1 MAGKTLFLLDA
12 YALIYR
18 AYYGMMR
25 SPRITSKGL
34 NTSAIFGFSNTLEE
48 VLKKQRPDYIA
59 VCFDPPHGRTFRHD
73 AYPEYKAQRE
83 KQPEGIT
90 IAIPYIKR
98 LLEAYRIPMVEVA
111 GFEADDVIGTLA
123 KRASA
128 EGFTTYMMTLDKDY
142 GQLVSDNVL
151 MFRPA
156 LAGQGFEIRD
166 VKAVT
171 ERYGIQR
178 PEQVIDLLA
187 LEGDASDNI
196 PGCPGIGE
204 KTAIKLISEYGSVE
218 NLIAN
223 AANIKGANGR
233 KVADN
238 AEKIRFSKYLV
249 TIRTDVP
256 VEVSLEDFKR
266 VEPDNQ
272 ALVALY
278 TELEFRTKLAAM
290 NAQAAEPKADVAPSQ
305 LSLFDDNGD
314 PAGVEPDAT
323 IKDLNATITAVN
335 SDAEIRAFAAAIGER
350 VGIAINAPEEEAM
363 RTPLLSVALAT
374 ENEAIV
380 VDIPDFA
387 MAAAPIFDALREI
400 LLDTTITPICHDFK
414 RLIVVLRRFGIDL
427 SARSDYRDTSVAH
440 YLLSPES
447 KHELSAVALAEL
459 RHRTADYDI
468 PERERRRTVPSVDC
482 LAERALLTLRLD
494 THLMQRLAN
503 EGLADLY
510 NNVELPFLAV
520 LAAMECEGVRIDTA
534 VLNSISQKLTA
545 RLNELEQQAFDLAGG
560 PFNLNSPAQVGEVL
574 FGRLQIDPKA
584 RKNRTGSW
592 QTGEDV
598 LEKYAATHPIVRII
612 LDVRGLRKLLA
623 TYVNALP
630 KLINPDTGRIHTT
643 FNQTTTATGRI
654 SSANPN
660 LQNIPVRTD
669 DGREIRRAFVAD
681 PGCLI
686 MAADYSQ
693 IELRLMAELS
703 ADPTMVEAFANG
715 EDIHRSTAAKIFHED
730 IADVTADQ
738 RRQAKTANFGIIYGI
753 SAFGLAE
760 RLGIPRAEARTLID
774 NYMATYP
781 DVQKYIDNQVESA
794 RQKGYVQTL
803 FGRKRL
809 LPDINSRNAT
819 VRSFA
824 ERNAVNAPLQGS
836 AADIIKIA
844 MVNIYREM
852 RARGLRSRMLIQV
865 HDELVFNVFPDELAQ
880 LTDLVRTNMVNAYQG
895 RVPLEV
901 SIDTAPNW
909 LEAH

>member
-48 VLKKQRPDYIA
+48 VLKKQHPDYIA
-59 VCFDPPHGRTFRHD
+59 VCFDPPHGRTFRHE
-73 AYPEYKAQRE
+73 AYEEYKAQRE
-83 KQPEGIT
+83 KQPEDIT
-90 IAIPYIKR
+90 AALPYIKR

-111 GFEADDVIGTLA
+111 GYEADDVIGTLA

-166 VKAVT
+166 VKAVC
-171 ERYGIQR
+171 ERYGIER

-204 KTAIKLISEYGSVE
+204 KTAAKLIGEWGSVE
-218 NLIAN
+218 NLIDN
-223 AANIKGANGR
+223 VDKLKGATQR
-233 KVADN
+233 KIAENV
-238 AEKIRFSKYLV
+238 EKIRFSKFLV

-266 VEPDNQ
+266 CEPDNQ

-290 NAQAAEPKADVAPSQ
+290 SAQAPEAKAESAPAQ
-305 LSLFDDNGD
+305 LSLFDENN
-314 PAGVEPDAT
+314 EPTASTDTTLA
-323 IKDLNATITAVN
+323 DLNATITSVN
-335 SDAEIRAFAAAIGER
+335 SEEEIRTFAAGIGER
-350 VGIAINAPEEEAM
+350 VGIAIYAPEEEAM

-374 ENEAIV
+374 DNEAIV

-400 LLDTTITPICHDFK
+400 LLDSTITPICHDFK
-414 RLIVVLRRFGIDL
+414 RLMVVLRRFGIDL
-427 SARSDYRDTSVAH
+427 SARSDYHDTSVAH

-447 KHELSAVALAEL
+447 KHDLSAVALSEL
-459 RHRTADYDI
+459 RHRTVDYDV
-468 PERERRRTVPSVDC
+468 PERERRRAVPSPDC

-494 THLMQRLAN
+494 SHLMQRLAAD
-503 EGLADLY
+503 GLADLY

-520 LAAMECEGVRIDTA
+520 LAAMEWEGVRIDTA
-534 VLNSISQKLTA
+534 ALRSISEKLTA
-545 RLNELEQQAFDLAGG
+545 RLTELEKQAFEIAGG

-598 LEKYAATHPIVRII
+598 LEKYAATQPIVRLI
-612 LDVRGLRKLLA
+612 LEIRGLRKLLA

-654 SSANPN
+654 SSTNPN

-669 DGREIRRAFVAD
+669 DGREIRRAFIAD
-681 PGCLI
+681 PGCVV

-703 ADPTMVEAFANG
+703 ADPTMVEAFAHG

-730 IADVTADQ
+730 IANVTADQ
-738 RRQAKTANFGIIYGI
+738 RRIAKTANFGIIYGI
-753 SAFGLAE
+753 SVFGLAE
-760 RLGIPRAEARTLID
+760 RLGIPRAEARSLID
-774 NYMATYP
+774 NYMATYSG
-781 DVQKYIDNQVESA
+781 VQQYIHNQVESA
-794 RQKGYVQTL
+794 RAKGYVQTL

-809 LPDINSRNAT
+809 LPDINSHNAT

-852 RARGLRSRMLIQV
+852 RAAGLRSRMLIQV
-865 HDELVFNVFPDELAQ
+865 HDELVFNVYPDELQQ
-880 LTDLVRTNMVNAYQG
+880 LTELVRTNMVNAYQG

>member
-25 SPRITSKGL
+25 SPRITSKGV
-34 NTSAIFGFSNTLEE
+34 NTSAFSGFSNTLDE
-48 VLKKQRPDYIA
+48 VLKTQHPDYIA
-59 VCFDPPHGRTFRHD
+59 VCFDPPHGRTFRHE
-73 AYPEYKAQRE
+73 AYEQYKAQRE
-83 KQPEGIT
+83 KQPEDIT
-90 IAIPYIKR
+90 TAIPYIKR

-123 KRASA
+123 KRAEA

-166 VKAVT
+166 VKAVC
-171 ERYGIQR
+171 ERYGIER

-204 KTAIKLISEYGSVE
+204 KTAAKLIGEWGSVE
-218 NLIAN
+218 NLIDN
-223 AANIKGANGR
+223 VDKLKGATQR
-233 KVADN
+233 KIAENV
-238 AEKIRFSKYLV
+238 EKIRFSKFLV

-266 VEPDNQ
+266 CEPDNQ

-290 NAQAAEPKADVAPSQ
+290 SAQAPEAKAEAAPAQ
-305 LSLFDDNGD
+305 LSLFDENN
-314 PAGVEPDAT
+314 EPTASTDTTLA
-323 IKDLNATITAVN
+323 DLNATITSVN
-335 SDAEIRAFAAAIGER
+335 SEEEIRNFAAGIGER
-350 VGIAINAPEEEAM
+350 VGIAIYAPEEEAM

-374 ENEAIV
+374 DNEAIV

-400 LLDTTITPICHDFK
+400 LLDSTITPICHDFK
-414 RLIVVLRRFGIDL
+414 RLMVVLRRFGIDL

-447 KHELSAVALAEL
+447 KHDLSAVALSEL
-459 RHRTADYDI
+459 RHRTVDYDV
-468 PERERRRTVPSVDC
+468 PERERRRAVPSPDC

-494 THLMQRLAN
+494 SHLMQRLADDD
-503 EGLADLY
+503 LADLY

-520 LAAMECEGVRIDTA
+520 LAAMEWEGVRIDTA
-534 VLNSISQKLTA
+534 ALRSISEKLTA
-545 RLNELEQQAFDLAGG
+545 RLTELEKQAFELAGG

-584 RKNRTGSW
+584 RKNRSGSW

-598 LEKYAATHPIVRII
+598 LEKYAATQPIVRLI
-612 LDVRGLRKLLA
+612 LEIRGLRKLLA

-630 KLINPDTGRIHTT
+630 KLINPATGRIHTT

-669 DGREIRRAFVAD
+669 DGREIRRAFIAD
-681 PGCLI
+681 PGCVGR
-686 MAADYSQ
+686 AADYSQ
-693 IELRLMAELS
+693 LELRLLAERS
-703 ADPTMVEAFANG
+703 ADPTLVEAFAHG

-730 IADVTADQ
+730 IANVTADQ
-738 RRQAKTANFGIIYGI
+738 RRIAKTANFGIIYGI

-760 RLGIPRAEARTLID
+760 RLGIPRAEARSLID
-774 NYMATYP
+774 NYMTTYSG
-781 DVQKYIDNQVESA
+781 VQQYIHNQEESA

-803 FGRKRL
+803 FGRKRF

-852 RARGLRSRMLIQV
+852 RARRLRSRMLIQV
-865 HDELVFNVFPDELAQ
+865 HDELVFNVYPEELDQ
-880 LTDLVRTNMVNAYQG
+880 LTELVRTNMVNAYHG